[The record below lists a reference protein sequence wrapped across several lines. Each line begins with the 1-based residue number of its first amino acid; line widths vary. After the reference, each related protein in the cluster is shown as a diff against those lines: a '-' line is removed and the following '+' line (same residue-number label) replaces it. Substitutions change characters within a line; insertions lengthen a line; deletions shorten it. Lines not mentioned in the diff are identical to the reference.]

1 LSISLK
7 QERLLLAIGVSK
19 LSDTMPPVFPWAFG
33 NQHTNFDIG
42 TYSPIRRLVNG
53 QLTAE
58 CLGRILKFAFLLV
71 LGATLLPARVLADD
85 EIPPVVGGRTWIQHL
100 VEQAQQRHPEIESIV
115 VTGLRGG
122 MQPYVILAS
131 SLDAG
136 SVFRNVPEPI
146 VKTDAAPAKDGRQFV
161 VHEDF
166 LGSTDHI
173 LGTIEIRFPYGHGQT
188 ADRLEAIAY
197 AVQQEIKRVM
207 LSAKNAIDPYP
218 YDTRFSPD
226 TYAQGITEQ
235 ILRNHPELVVVMLH
249 ATPPG
254 QTTNVVIGSNIGRF
268 GKPADEDDLRI
279 IEQGKTNLEVAG
291 EGDRFEVALPL
302 LDVNGK
308 QVGALGL
315 VFPLHPG
322 DDKDALHAR
331 GRAIR
336 DELAK
341 LIPNNA
347 ALFEPWCMA
356 RPPDLG

>member
-1 LSISLK
+1 
-7 QERLLLAIGVSK
+7 V
-19 LSDTMPPVFPWAFG
+19 
-33 NQHTNFDIG
+33 
-42 TYSPIRRLVNG
+42 
-53 QLTAE
+53 
-58 CLGRILKFAFLLV
+58 KFALLFV
-71 LGATLLPARVLADD
+71 LGATLLPTAALTDD
-85 EIPPVVGGRTWIQHL
+85 EIPPVAGGRTWIQHQ
-100 VEQAQQRHPEIESIV
+100 VEQAMQRHPEIASIV

-122 MQPYVILAS
+122 TQPYVILAS

-136 SVFRNVPEPI
+136 SVFRQVPEPA
-146 VKTDAAPAKDGRQFV
+146 VKIDAAPAEDGRQFV

-166 LGSTDHI
+166 LSSTDHI
-173 LGTIEIRFPYGHGQT
+173 LGTIVIRFPYGHGEA
-188 ADRLEAIAY
+188 ADRLESIAN

-218 YDTRFSPD
+218 YDVRYSPN
-226 TYAQGITEQ
+226 TYAQEITQQ
-235 ILRNHPELVVVMLH
+235 ILNAHPELIVVMLH

-254 QTTNVVIGSNIGRF
+254 ETTNVVIGSNIGRF

-308 QVGALGL
+308 QLGALGL

-322 DDKDALHAR
+322 DNKDALHAR

-341 LIPNNA
+341 LIPDNA
-347 ALFEPWCMA
+347 ALFAP
-356 RPPDLG
+356 R